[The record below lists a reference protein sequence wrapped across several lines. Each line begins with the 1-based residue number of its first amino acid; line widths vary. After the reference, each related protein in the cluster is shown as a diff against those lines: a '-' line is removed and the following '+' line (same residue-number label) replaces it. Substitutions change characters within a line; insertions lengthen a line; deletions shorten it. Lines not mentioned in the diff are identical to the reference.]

1 MIQLQADPL
10 VEWDETVTTM
20 TGQTAEA
27 QAWVSE
33 NILNTAPVDTME
45 TVTSVK
51 ESADWDR
58 PASQLYTAEGFT
70 LDIVRTYF
78 DTNSSR
84 VQSASYTLA
93 TV

>member
-1 MIQLQADPL
+1 MITLQADPL

-27 QAWVSE
+27 QVWVSE

-58 PASQLYTAEGFT
+58 PKSQLYTAGGFT

>member
-1 MIQLQADPL
+1 MQ
-10 VEWDETVTTM
+10 
-20 TGQTAEA
+20 
-27 QAWVSE
+27 SE
-33 NILNTAPVDTME
+33 ESSKAFCIFSQNILNTDPVDTME

-58 PASQLYTAEGFT
+58 PKSQLYTAGGFT